1 LAVGNEDTFKEMMRV
16 LRTVESKYSILPPT
30 LEKVE
35 MKLEREEKEQEE
47 ELKVN
52 EKYAAE
58 IQKHQMNIEA

>member
-1 LAVGNEDTFKEMMRV
+1 MGNEDTFKEMMRV